1 MRRCGMIILLAVVA
15 ALAAG
20 CGGGGGE
27 PGPVP
32 AITVLIAAPAA
43 GANID
48 IGTTVQISAEAEAGA
63 GVARVEF
70 SIDGTLIHTDSV
82 NPYQANWDTNGYSA
96 GPHTVRVTG
105 YDADTPQHSTYK
117 EITVN
122 LTISGFTVYTENVQA
137 TQGSPVTVTV
147 RLANAPSTPA
157 GYQMTVGYD
166 SGKLQLANGADS
178 VQPGSAVPAN
188 HLIAKNVTTA
198 GVVQVAIVG
207 WNDAT
212 KQIQNLSTTNT
223 ALLTMQFEPTAAGS
237 AAIDIDPENAPT
249 PLQFWTSQA
258 TKITPGPAVS
268 EGTVTITAP

>member
-1 MRRCGMIILLAVVA
+1 MRRCGMIILLVGVAVA
-15 ALAAG
+15 TAG
-20 CGGGGGE
+20 CGGGGG
-27 PGPVP
+27 PGPAP
-32 AITVLIAAPAA
+32 AITVRITAPTA
-43 GANID
+43 GASID
-48 IGTTVQISAEAEAGA
+48 IGTTAVIRAEVEAEA

-70 SIDGTLIHTDSV
+70 RIDGNLIHTSSV
-82 NPYQANWDTNGYSA
+82 KPYQASWDANGYSV

-105 YDADTPQHSTYK
+105 YDADTPQHSTYR

-122 LTISGFTVYTENVQA
+122 LAISGFTVYTENVQA

-147 RLANAPSTPA
+147 HLANAPSTPA

-178 VQPGSAVPAN
+178 VQPGNAVPTN
-188 HLIAKNVTTA
+188 HLIAKNVATA
-198 GVVQVAIVG
+198 GVVRVAIVG

-212 KQIQNLSTTNT
+212 KQIQNLSATNT
-223 ALLTMQFEPTAAGS
+223 ALLTMQFEATAAGS

-268 EGTVTITAP
+268 EGTVTIAAP